1 MKKAVIFDLNGVF
14 VLSPKLSDRF
24 REAFGI
30 ESENFVPALKEVM
43 AKVRMPGAN
52 PVFSYWRPH
61 LQKWGLEMR
70 EQQFLDFWFNAETEN
85 TEMVMLGR
93 ELKQKGVRLFILS
106 NNLRERSAYYREH
119 FPFLSEIFEKQY
131 YSWQTGYIKPDN
143 RGFEMI
149 LKENNLDA
157 KDCIFFDDSEA
168 NVEAA
173 SKLGI
178 EAYVFA
184 GVESVKEKLL

>member
-14 VLSPKLSDRF
+14 ILSPKLSDRF
-24 REAFGI
+24 RDVFGI
-30 ESENFVPALKEVM
+30 ESDRFVPALKEVM

-52 PVFSYWRPH
+52 GVFFYWHPH
-61 LQKWGLEMR
+61 FQKWGLEIK
-70 EQQFLDFWFNAETEN
+70 EQQLLDFWFNAEEEN

-106 NNLRERSAYYREH
+106 NNLRERSTYYNEH
-119 FPFLSEIFEKQY
+119 FPFLNELFEKQY
-131 YSWQTGYIKPDN
+131 YSWQTGFIKPDM

-149 LKENNLDA
+149 LKENNLEPS
-157 KDCIFFDDSEA
+157 DCIFFDDTQQ

-173 SKLGI
+173 KMLGI
-178 EAYVFA
+178 ESYIF
-184 GVESVKEKLL
+184 ESADAVREKLR